1 MSKARALTELKYR
14 GATMAFRQELRDEGT
29 ELSRLKSLS
38 DGVFAIVL
46 TFLIFRLD
54 IQKFVSAESDGVL
67 WFNIKSQA
75 NALLGYTL
83 SFFIIAS
90 FWMLHQRV
98 FRHVSRFNGTLLWQN
113 ITFLFFVSILP
124 LTTSIHS
131 GNPTLPMAWI
141 LYATNNAVAGL
152 SMLGIWLR
160 CCRSEMTCDAT
171 SKNVQNFFVWRIG
184 AIPIVFLASI
194 PLSFQNVIL
203 ATWSPIMIPI
213 LLGIIHF
220 AFGTKMRHLKLVSLK
235 RPGHLEMEESA
246 DLQVA

>member
-1 MSKARALTELKYR
+1 M
-14 GATMAFRQELRDEGT
+14 GFRQELRDEGT
-29 ELSRLKSLS
+29 ELLRLKSLS

-67 WFNIKSQA
+67 WFNIKEQA
-75 NALLGYTL
+75 SALLGYTL

-98 FRHVSRFNGTLLWQN
+98 FRHVNRFNGTLLWQN
-113 ITFLFFVSILP
+113 VLFLFFVSILP

-131 GNPTLPMAWI
+131 GNPNLASAWVM
-141 LYATNNAVAGL
+141 YATNNAVAGL

-160 CCRSEMTCDAT
+160 CCRSEMTCTET
-171 SKNVQNFFVWRIG
+171 SKNVEDYFVWRIG

-194 PLSFQNVIL
+194 PLAFSNVGL
-203 ATWSPIMIPI
+203 ATWSPLAIPV
-213 LLGIIHF
+213 LLGLIQIG
-220 AFGTKMRHLKLVSLK
+220 FGSKLRQLRLVK
-235 RPGHLEMEESA
+235 FKQEEEVKQLDA
-246 DLQVA
+246 A

>member
-1 MSKARALTELKYR
+1 MSNRFRSSELYNR
-14 GATMAFRQELRDEGT
+14 GVEMGFRQELRDEGT

-67 WFNIKSQA
+67 WFNIKEQGT
-75 NALLGYTL
+75 ALMGYTL

-98 FRHVSRFNGTLLWQN
+98 FRHVNRFNGTLLWQN
-113 ITFLFFVSILP
+113 VIFLFFVSILP

-131 GNPTLPMAWI
+131 GNPALASAWVM
-141 LYATNNAVAGL
+141 YATNNAVAGL

-160 CCRSEMTCDAT
+160 CCRSEMTSDST
-171 SKNVQNFFVWRIG
+171 SKNVENFFVWRIG
-184 AIPIVFLASI
+184 AIPLVFLGSI
-194 PLSFQNVIL
+194 PLAFKSVAW
-203 ATWSPIMIPI
+203 ATWSPLAIPV
-213 LLGIIHF
+213 LLGLIHL
-220 AFGTKMRHLKLVSLK
+220 AFGSKMRHLKLVTFKKSSVDIID
-235 RPGHLEMEESA
+235 EA
-246 DLQVA
+246 A

>member
-1 MSKARALTELKYR
+1 
-14 GATMAFRQELRDEGT
+14 MAFRQELRDEGT

-67 WFNIKSQA
+67 WFNIKEQA
-75 NALLGYTL
+75 SALLGYTL

-98 FRHVSRFNGTLLWQN
+98 FRHVSRFNGTMLWQN
-113 ITFLFFVSILP
+113 VTFLFFVSILP

-131 GNPTLPMAWI
+131 GNPTLASAWVM
-141 LYATNNAVAGL
+141 YATNNAVAGL

-160 CCRSEMTCDAT
+160 SCRSEMTSGTT
-171 SKNVQNFFVWRIG
+171 SKNVENFFVWRIG
-184 AIPIVFLASI
+184 AIPLVFLASI
-194 PLSFQNVIL
+194 PLAYHSIRM
-203 ATWSPIMIPI
+203 ATWSPLAIPI
-213 LLGIIHF
+213 LLGMIHLGF
-220 AFGTKMRHLKLVSLK
+220 STKMRHLKLVTFK
-235 RPGHLEMEESA
+235 KQPEQEQAEA
-246 DLQVA
+246 A

>member
-1 MSKARALTELKYR
+1 M
-14 GATMAFRQELRDEGT
+14 GFRQELRDEGT

-67 WFNIKSQA
+67 WFNIKEQA
-75 NALLGYTL
+75 SALLGYTL

-98 FRHVSRFNGTLLWQN
+98 FRHVNKFNSTLLWQN
-113 ITFLFFVSILP
+113 VIFLFFVSILP

-131 GNPTLPMAWI
+131 GNKGLASAWVM
-141 LYATNNAVAGL
+141 YATNNAVAGL

-160 CCRSEMTCDAT
+160 SCRTDMTCNAT
-171 SKNVQNFFVWRIG
+171 SKNVENFFVWRIG
-184 AIPIVFLASI
+184 AIPLVFLASI
-194 PLSFQNVIL
+194 PLAYKSVNL
-203 ATWSPIMIPI
+203 ATWSPLAIPV
-213 LLGIIHF
+213 LLGVIQL
-220 AFGTKMRHLKLVSLK
+220 AFSSKLRHLSLDSFK
-235 RPGHLEMEESA
+235 KQAQIEESTQEA
-246 DLQVA
+246 KAA

>member
-1 MSKARALTELKYR
+1 MS
-14 GATMAFRQELRDEGT
+14 FRQELRDEGT
-29 ELSRLKSLS
+29 ELSRIKSLS

-67 WFNIKSQA
+67 WFNIKEQA
-75 NALLGYTL
+75 SALLGYTL

-98 FRHVSRFNGTLLWQN
+98 FRHVDRFNSTLLWQN
-113 ITFLFFVSILP
+113 AIFLFFVSILP

-131 GNPTLPMAWI
+131 GNPTLASAWVM
-141 LYATNNAVAGL
+141 YATNNAVAGL

-160 CCRSEMTCDAT
+160 CCRSEMTSGTT

-184 AIPIVFLASI
+184 SI
-194 PLSFQNVIL
+194 PLVFLGSIPLAYQSIRL
-203 ATWSPIMIPI
+203 ATWSPLAIPA
-213 LLGIIHF
+213 LLGIIHL
-220 AFGTKMRHLKLVSLK
+220 AFGSKMRHLKLVTIRKPS
-235 RPGHLEMEESA
+235 PDVLEEA
-246 DLQVA
+246 A

>member
-1 MSKARALTELKYR
+1 
-14 GATMAFRQELRDEGT
+14 MAFRQELRDEGT

-54 IQKFVSAESDGVL
+54 IAKFVSAESDGVL
-67 WFNIKSQA
+67 WFNLKTQA
-75 NALLGYTL
+75 SALLGYTL

-98 FRHVSRFNGTLLWQN
+98 FRHVNRFNGTLLWQN

-131 GNPTLPMAWI
+131 GNPTLASAWI

-152 SMLGIWLR
+152 SMLGIWLK
-160 CCRSEMTCDAT
+160 CCRTEMTCDKT
-171 SKNVQNFFVWRIG
+171 SKNVENFFVWRIG
-184 AIPIVFLASI
+184 AVPIVFLASI
-194 PLSFQNVIL
+194 PLAVKQVTW
-203 ATWSPIMIPI
+203 ATYSPIAIPI
-213 LLGIIHF
+213 LLGIIHI
-220 AFGTKMRHLKLVSLK
+220 AFGTRMRHLKLVAIPK
-235 RPGHLEMEESA
+235 RA
-246 DLQVA
+246 KAA

>member
-1 MSKARALTELKYR
+1 MS
-14 GATMAFRQELRDEGT
+14 FRQELRDEGT
-29 ELSRLKSLS
+29 ELSRIKSLS

-67 WFNIKSQA
+67 WFNIKEQA
-75 NALLGYTL
+75 TALLGYTL

-98 FRHVSRFNGTLLWQN
+98 FRHVNRFNSTLLWQN
-113 ITFLFFVSILP
+113 VIFLFFVSILP

-131 GNPTLPMAWI
+131 GNPTLASAWVM
-141 LYATNNAVAGL
+141 YATNNAVVGL

-160 CCRSEMTCDAT
+160 CCRSEMTCGTT

-184 AIPIVFLASI
+184 AIPLVFLGSI
-194 PLSFQNVIL
+194 PLAYQNIRL
-203 ATWSPIMIPI
+203 ATWSPLAIPA
-213 LLGIIHF
+213 LLGIIHL
-220 AFGTKMRHLKLVSLK
+220 AFGSKMRHLKLVTFRKQS
-235 RPGHLEMEESA
+235 PDVLEEA
-246 DLQVA
+246 A

>member
-1 MSKARALTELKYR
+1 M
-14 GATMAFRQELRDEGT
+14 GFRQELRDEGT
-29 ELSRLKSLS
+29 ELSRLRSLS

-67 WFNIKSQA
+67 WFNIKEQA
-75 NALLGYTL
+75 SALLGYTL

-98 FRHVSRFNGTLLWQN
+98 FRHVNRFNSTLLWQN
-113 ITFLFFVSILP
+113 VIFLFFVSILP

-131 GNPTLPMAWI
+131 GNPKLASAWVM
-141 LYATNNAVAGL
+141 YATNNAVAGL

-160 CCRSEMTCDAT
+160 CTRSEMTCEAT

-184 AIPIVFLASI
+184 AIPIVFLGSI
-194 PLSFQNVIL
+194 PLAYKSIAM
-203 ATWSPIMIPI
+203 ATWSPLAIPF
-213 LLGIIHF
+213 LLGLIHL
-220 AFGTKMRHLKLVSLK
+220 AFGTRLRHLSLK
-235 RPGHLEMEESA
+235 TFKKQVATEQTELT
-246 DLQVA
+246 LQVESESTLHVEAA

>member
-1 MSKARALTELKYR
+1 
-14 GATMAFRQELRDEGT
+14 MAFRQELRDEGT

-54 IQKFVSAESDGVL
+54 IAKFVSAESDGVL
-67 WFNIKSQA
+67 WFNLRTQA
-75 NALLGYTL
+75 TALLGYTL

-98 FRHVSRFNGTLLWQN
+98 FRHVNRFNGTLLWQN

-131 GNPTLPMAWI
+131 GNPTLVSAWI

-152 SMLGIWLR
+152 SMLGIWLK
-160 CCRSEMTCDAT
+160 CCRTEMTCDKT
-171 SKNVQNFFVWRIG
+171 SRNVENFFVWRIG
-184 AIPIVFLASI
+184 AVPLVFLASI
-194 PLSFQNVIL
+194 PLALKNVTW
-203 ATWSPIMIPI
+203 ATYSPIAIPI
-213 LLGIIHF
+213 LLGIIHL
-220 AFGTKMRHLKLVSLK
+220 AFGTRMRHLKLVSIPK
-235 RPGHLEMEESA
+235 RA
-246 DLQVA
+246 KAA